1 MSRDWLAKQLAA
13 GHSVESVAREVGKDP
28 STVGYWMRKH
38 GLVSVHAAR
47 HTNRGALD
55 RTRLEELVG
64 RGLTTREIA
73 AEVERSQGT
82 VRRWL
87 KRYGLSTVRSRGEV
101 IDVAPGG
108 EEQLRVC
115 RHHGETVHRR
125 RAPSGFRCLRCRS
138 EAVAAR
144 RRRVKAILVAEA
156 GGACMLCGY
165 DRCVA
170 ALEFHHR
177 DPATKRFAISF
188 GGLSIAVDRLRE
200 EARKCV
206 LVCANCHAE
215 LEVGAAIL
223 PRDASLA

>member
-1 MSRDWLAKQLAA
+1 MGRDWLAEQLSA
-13 GHSVESVAREVGKDP
+13 GRSIESIAREVGKDP
-28 STVGYWMRKH
+28 STVGYWARKH
-38 GLVSVHAAR
+38 GLVSMHAER
-47 HTNRGALD
+47 HTNREALD
-55 RTRLEELVG
+55 RARLEELVA

-73 AEVERSQGT
+73 AAVERSQGT
-82 VRRWL
+82 VRHWL

-108 EEQLRVC
+108 EEQLRMC

-138 EAVAAR
+138 AAVAAR

-156 GGACMLCGY
+156 GGACVLCGY

-177 DPATKRFAISF
+177 DPATKRFSISF

-200 EARKCV
+200 EVRKCV
-206 LVCANCHAE
+206 LLCANCHAE

-223 PRDASLA
+223 PDIASPA